1 MNSSDPYRILVIDDT
16 ASIHEDFRKI
26 LGSSSNSDDTVIA
39 DLASSIFG
47 GSQHYRPARVQF
59 DLDFALQGE
68 EGLARLVDAKQEN
81 RPHVVAFVDMRMP
94 PGWDGLETIRHL
106 WAEDP
111 TLQVVICTAYSDHSW
126 DDIAV
131 KLGRSDRLLI
141 LKKPF
146 DPIEVLQ
153 LAHSLAEKAR
163 LSTVAAMKEEQL
175 HRMVAERTLELK
187 LAKEAAERANVAKSA
202 FLANISHEIRTP
214 MNGVIG
220 MCSLLLDTPLSSE
233 QRDYAETLSSSG
245 EILLALLNDVLDLSK
260 IEANS
265 LELESIPF
273 ELCDVVESVILLFGP
288 KADEKNLECVG
299 DVDPSLHRWYLGDPV
314 RLRQILFN
322 LLNNAIKFTPAGEV
336 SLCVRPLQHKGST
349 TRLEICVRDTGIGI
363 PPEVIPRLFQT
374 FSQADVSTTRRFGGT
389 GLGLSI
395 CRRLIDLMGGTITV
409 ESEPNVGSTFT
420 LTLELETTNGPTT
433 STESAEL
440 VARLAQKRVL
450 IIDDNATNRK
460 FLSRLLTLWSVD
472 HGIAAGAEDALAQ
485 LDFAHA
491 SGSRWDLLLLDYQMP
506 GVDGLGLAREIQKRS
521 YQQPPATLLLTS
533 ANLQPDNHVLS
544 EHAIHSVLS
553 KPIRRHS
560 LLERMI
566 SALYPSADPSPQ
578 RTRGTSGTSL
588 SLSSGSHR
596 ALVVDDNKV
605 NQKVTA
611 QHLKRL
617 GFTVEIAVDGQEAVT
632 AVENGN
638 FDLVLMDCQ
647 MPGIDGFAATRMIR
661 SREESLSLPRTPI
674 IAMTAGAAEGD
685 RQACFES
692 GMDDYVSKPV
702 RWDALP
708 SVLNRHLGIPQTTKR

>member
-16 ASIHEDFRKI
+16 VSIHEDFRKI
-26 LGSSSNSDDTVIA
+26 LGTSPNSDDTLIA

-68 EGLARLVDAKQEN
+68 EGLARLVDAKVEK

-153 LAHSLAEKAR
+153 IAHSLAEKAR
-163 LSTVAAMKEEQL
+163 LSTVAAMKEEEL

-187 LAKEAAERANVAKSA
+187 LAKEAAERANIAKSA

-220 MCSLLLDTPLSSE
+220 MCSLLLDTPLSTE
-233 QRDYAETLSSSG
+233 QRDYAATLSSSG

-260 IEANS
+260 IEANA

-273 ELCDVVESVILLFGP
+273 ELSEVVESVILLFGP

-322 LLNNAIKFTPAGEV
+322 LLNNAIKFTAAGEV
-336 SLCVRPLQHKGST
+336 ALSIRPLQIKGNI
-349 TRLEICVRDTGIGI
+349 TRIEISVRDTGIGI

-374 FSQADVSTTRRFGGT
+374 FSQADASTTRRFGGT

-395 CRRLIDLMGGTITV
+395 CRRLVDLMGGMITV
-409 ESEPNVGSTFT
+409 ESEVNVGTTFT
-420 LTLELETTNGPTT
+420 VTLELETTRVPKKT
-433 STESAEL
+433 TESTEL

-450 IIDDNATNRK
+450 VVDDNATNRK
-460 FLSRLLTLWSVD
+460 FLSRLLTLWSVE
-472 HGIAAGAEDALAQ
+472 HGVASGAEDALAQ
-485 LDFAHA
+485 LDFAQD

-506 GVDGLGLAREIQKRS
+506 EVDGLGLAREIQKRG
-521 YQQPPATLLLTS
+521 YTHPLATLLLTS
-533 ANLQPDNHVLS
+533 ANLQPDNDVLAK
-544 EHAIHSVLS
+544 HAIHSVLS

-566 SALYPSADPSPQ
+566 SALDPLAESSPQ
-578 RTRGTSGTSL
+578 KIKSATGISSKLTSGSY
-588 SLSSGSHR
+588 R
-596 ALVVDDNKV
+596 ALVVDDNRV

-617 GFTVEIAVDGQEAVT
+617 GFTVEIAGDGQEAVT
-632 AVENGN
+632 AVENGA

-661 SREESLSLPRTPI
+661 SREESLSLPRIPI

-708 SVLNRHLGIPQTTKR
+708 SVLNRHLGTPQTTRR